1 MPKRLFIYVFLVFT
15 AIRPLFAI
23 MVQLSD
29 LVTMTKRSDLVI
41 HGYVGDTSVITD
53 EFGRLITLTQIE
65 VIDPI
70 HNAKSGE
77 IITVYQVGGEIP
89 GLVAPILGGQN
100 YSLGQEVILF
110 GLTLDNKYVSYGAG
124 QGKFD
129 VVQNTNSSLVIED
142 LGDVEVLSPNNPLI
156 HSFAT
161 PLIYDDVNIF
171 KKEIR
176 NILNNLEN

>member
-41 HGYVGDTSVITD
+41 HGYVGDKSVIPD

-110 GLTLDNKYVSYGAG
+110 G
-124 QGKFD
+124 
-129 VVQNTNSSLVIED
+129 
-142 LGDVEVLSPNNPLI
+142 
-156 HSFAT
+156 
-161 PLIYDDVNIF
+161 
-171 KKEIR
+171 
-176 NILNNLEN
+176 